1 MRRRTHLVALCVVV
15 AMLSLVACGEK
26 KAEEAKTIRIGIAGP
41 MQFIQGEHHWNGAS
55 LAAKE
60 INKTGVKVGEETY
73 KIKVVKIDTNEIQNA
88 SDAATAVEQ
97 AITGK
102 KVDFLMGGFRTEAVT
117 PMTEIAADN
126 KMIFMIAGSA
136 TDELLKGRVDTD
148 YARWKYLFRVTPVR
162 STDLAKLSVILLTDV
177 VAGVRKEFGVAK
189 PKVAILAEQLTWN
202 EKLITSVQQI
212 VQAAP
217 PKGLGCELVGTWRP
231 SATATDV
238 TAELN
243 AIAAKGAHVIYTA
256 NSGPVG
262 VPAGRDYGRLKIPAA
277 MVGITVEAQDSEW
290 PTKTGGMGD
299 YVATLQT
306 YAPVKITDKT
316 IPFYNAYMKEYGK
329 PPAYTAGT
337 YEGIYIFKDAI
348 ERAGKLDSDSV
359 VKALETTDYAGAAG
373 RIKFDALH
381 DITWGPGLVT
391 ALGIQWQEGKMQ
403 TFWPLQWKPDAVNKP
418 DLVVGY
424 EGVVPFKFPTWM
436 VEALKK

>member
-1 MRRRTHLVALCVVV
+1 
-15 AMLSLVACGEK
+15 
-26 KAEEAKTIRIGIAGP
+26 
-41 MQFIQGEHHWNGAS
+41 
-55 LAAKE
+55 
-60 INKTGVKVGEETY
+60 
-73 KIKVVKIDTNEIQNA
+73 
-88 SDAATAVEQ
+88 
-97 AITGK
+97 
-102 KVDFLMGGFRTEAVT
+102 
-117 PMTEIAADN
+117 
-126 KMIFMIAGSA
+126 
-136 TDELLKGRVDTD
+136 KGRVDTD

-177 VAGVRKEFGVAK
+177 VSGVRKEFGVAK